1 MQTSSSRV
9 AVPAVVPCGRRGS
22 LPPGRRPALAVAR
35 GVAAVLRGL
44 VVEYRRLVIALA
56 GTGMA
61 VGSYVLAM
69 ALRFDLSLPADVQG
83 ILVSTLPTLALCK
96 ALGFWRAGLLSGW
109 WRHVSLHDVVDIVR
123 GNVLGSL
130 LFLLALVFGPG
141 LEGFPRS
148 VFLIDLVICT
158 MVMAGVR
165 VGVRVVRERNARPA
179 VRRIDTLALIVGAG
193 STGIRLLEEIES
205 RARHGMAV
213 LGFVDDDPS
222 KQGARIAG
230 AEVLGTI
237 DELPRLLAAHE
248 VHEVLVAIPSAP
260 GAVMRR
266 IAQHCAEARVR
277 HRVVPSLAELVE
289 GRVVFTQVRDVKLD
303 DLLAREPVRLDLP
316 EVRSMI
322 ADRSV
327 LVTGAAGSIGSELC
341 RQVAAQRPR
350 RLVLFDRH
358 ENGVFLLERELRDR
372 FPAVEIAPV
381 LGDILLRDQL
391 EAAFAS
397 HRPALVF
404 HAAAYKHVPLAELNV
419 LQAVRNNVFGTLN
432 AAQAAAHRGA
442 SKFVLVSTDKAVRPS
457 SVMGVTKR
465 AAELVITGLP
475 PGPCRFLAVRFGN
488 VLGSSGSV
496 VPLFREQI
504 ARGGPVTV
512 TDPEVTRYFMTIPEA
527 CQLILEASS
536 AGEAGATYL
545 LEMGSPVR
553 IADLARQM
561 IRLSG
566 FEPDE
571 DIAVVFTGLRPGEK
585 LEEELIDEGERVT
598 TTVHDRIRVVHRPR
612 RALPPG
618 WLEAL
623 QRCVRR
629 GDTGGALQLLQQV
642 VPGYIPS
649 PQALASVGAESSR
662 SASSATG
669 TAA

>member
-1 MQTSSSRV
+1 MKVRRIQISNSPAAARTGDTPPSR
-9 AVPAVVPCGRRGS
+9 
-22 LPPGRRPALAVAR
+22 PGRRPTRTIVGSLLIEHR
-35 GVAAVLRGL
+35 RVLVL
-44 VVEYRRLVIALA
+44 LA
-56 GTGMA
+56 GLGIA
-61 VGSYVLAM
+61 AGSYVLAV
-69 ALRFDLSLPADVQG
+69 ALRFDLSLPDDVVPMV
-83 ILVSTLPTLALCK
+83 LSTLPTVVLCK
-96 ALGFWRAGLLSGW
+96 ALGFWLAGLFSGW
-109 WRHVSLHDVVDIVR
+109 WRHVSVRDVVDIVR

-130 LFLLALVFGPG
+130 FFLLAMVFGPG
-141 LEGFPRS
+141 LTGVPRS
-148 VFLIDLVICT
+148 VFPIDLIICT
-158 MVMAGVR
+158 LVIAGL
-165 VGVRVVRERNARPA
+165 GIAVRVVRELKTRSA
-179 VRRIDTLALIVGAG
+179 VRRIDTLVLIVGAG

-205 RARHGMAV
+205 RPRHGLGV
-213 LGFVDDDPS
+213 VGFVDDDPS

-230 AEVLGTI
+230 ASVLGTI
-237 DELPRLLAAHE
+237 DELPRLLGAYE

-260 GAVMRR
+260 GRVIRR
-266 IAQHCAEARVR
+266 IVQHCTEARVR
-277 HRVVPSLAELVE
+277 HRVVPSLAELAE
-289 GRVVFTQVRDVKLD
+289 GRVMYTQVRDVKLE

-316 EVRSMI
+316 QVRSMI

-341 RQVAAQRPR
+341 RQVAAHGPA

-358 ENGVFLLERELRDR
+358 ENGMFLLERELRDR

-381 LGDILLRDQL
+381 LGDLLLADQV
-391 EAAFAS
+391 AAVFAAY
-397 HRPALVF
+397 RPALVF

-432 AAQAAAHRGA
+432 AARGAAAHGV
-442 SKFVLVSTDKAVRPS
+442 SKFVLVSTDKAVRPT

-465 AAELVITGLP
+465 AAELIVGGF
-475 PGPCRFLAVRFGN
+475 GPEPCGFMSVRFGN

-536 AGEAGATYL
+536 TGEPGATYL

-585 LEEELIDEGERVT
+585 LEEQLVDDDECLT
-598 TTVHDRIRVVHRPR
+598 SAAHDRIRVVNGVR
-612 RALPPG
+612 RVLASG
-618 WLEAL
+618 WLSAL
-623 QRCVRR
+623 HHCVRR
-629 GDTGGALQLLQQV
+629 SDTAGALRLLQQA
-642 VPGYIPS
+642 VPGYTPS
-649 PQALASVGAESSR
+649 PLALASMSANSSPPKPPVIR
-662 SASSATG
+662 TG

>member
-1 MQTSSSRV
+1 MTIPSSPV
-9 AVPAVVPCGRRGS
+9 AAPALVSDARA
-22 LPPGRRPALAVAR
+22 GRRPARVF
-35 GVAAVLRGL
+35 LRDV
-44 VVEYRRLVIALA
+44 VVEHRRVGLAIAGMSIAAGSYVIAL
-56 GTGMA
+56 
-61 VGSYVLAM
+61 
-69 ALRFDLSLPADVQG
+69 ALRFDLSLPPDVVP
-83 ILVSTLPTLALCK
+83 LLLSTLPTLVLCK
-96 ALGFWRAGLLSGW
+96 LFGFWMAGLLSGW
-109 WRHVSLHDVVDIVR
+109 WRHVSLRDAVDIVR
-123 GNVLGSL
+123 GNALGSL
-130 LFLLALVFGPG
+130 VFLLAIVFGPG

-148 VFLIDLVICT
+148 VFLIDLMICT
-158 MVMAGVR
+158 IVMAGLR
-165 VGVRVVRERNARPA
+165 VGVRVLRERNGRAA

-193 STGIRLLEEIES
+193 TTGIRLLEEIES

-222 KQGARIAG
+222 KQGTRIAG

-237 DELPRLLAAHE
+237 DDLPRLLGARE

-289 GRVVFTQVRDVKLD
+289 GRVMFTQVRDVKLD
-303 DLLAREPVRLDLP
+303 DLLAREPVRFDLP
-316 EVRSMI
+316 QVRSLI
-322 ADRSV
+322 ADRTV

-341 RQVAAQRPR
+341 RQVAAHGPA

-358 ENGVFLLERELRDR
+358 ENGMFLLEGELRDR

-381 LGDILLRDQL
+381 LGDLLLEDQL
-391 EAAFAS
+391 EAAFAAY
-397 HRPALVF
+397 RPALVF

-432 AAQAAAHRGA
+432 AAQMAMRHKA
-442 SKFVLVSTDKAVRPS
+442 SEFVLVSTDKAVRPS
-457 SVMGVTKR
+457 SVMGATKR
-465 AAELVITGLP
+465 TAELVIGGLAP
-475 PGPCRFLAVRFGN
+475 APCRFLVVRFGN

-536 AGEAGATYL
+536 AGEPGATYL

-585 LEEELIDEGERVT
+585 LEEELVDEGERVM
-598 TTVHDRIRVVHRPR
+598 TTVHERIRVVHGPR
-612 RALPPG
+612 HALPPG
-618 WLEAL
+618 WLGGL
-623 QRCVRR
+623 QLCVRR
-629 GDTGGALQLLQQV
+629 GDTAGALRLLQQA
-642 VPGYIPS
+642 VPGYAPS
-649 PQALASVGAESSR
+649 EQALASARVESRGLLSGASE
-662 SASSATG
+662 

>member
-1 MQTSSSRV
+1 MKVRQIQASNSPAAVLPGGTPPSR
-9 AVPAVVPCGRRGS
+9 
-22 LPPGRRPALAVAR
+22 PGRRPTRTVVASLLIEHR
-35 GVAAVLRGL
+35 RVLVL
-44 VVEYRRLVIALA
+44 LA
-56 GTGMA
+56 GLGIA
-61 VGSYVLAM
+61 AGSYVLAV
-69 ALRFDLSLPADVQG
+69 ALRFDLSLPDDVVPMV
-83 ILVSTLPTLALCK
+83 VSTLPTVVLCK
-96 ALGFWRAGLLSGW
+96 GLGFWMAGLFSGW
-109 WRHVSLHDVVDIVR
+109 WRHVSVRDVVDIVR

-130 LFLLALVFGPG
+130 FFLLAIVFGPG
-141 LEGFPRS
+141 LGGVPRS
-148 VFLIDLVICT
+148 VFPIDLIICT
-158 MVMAGVR
+158 LVVAGLAIA
-165 VGVRVVRERNARPA
+165 VRVVRERKARPA
-179 VRRIDTLALIVGAG
+179 VRRIDTLVLIVGAG

-205 RARHGMAV
+205 RARHGLGV
-213 LGFVDDDPS
+213 VGFVDDDPS

-230 AEVLGTI
+230 APVLGPI
-237 DELPRLLAAHE
+237 DELPRLLGAHE

-260 GAVMRR
+260 GRVIRR
-266 IAQHCAEARVR
+266 IVQHCTEARVR
-277 HRVVPSLAELVE
+277 HRVVPSLAELAE
-289 GRVVFTQVRDVKLD
+289 GRVMYTQVRDVKLE

-316 EVRSMI
+316 QVRSMV

-341 RQVAAQRPR
+341 RQVAAHGPA

-358 ENGVFLLERELRDR
+358 ENGMFLLERELRDR

-381 LGDILLRDQL
+381 LGDILLADHV
-391 EAAFAS
+391 AAIFAS

-432 AAQAAAHRGA
+432 AARGA
-442 SKFVLVSTDKAVRPS
+442 ATHGVSKFVLVSTDKAVRPT

-465 AAELVITGLP
+465 AAELIVAGFG
-475 PGPCRFLAVRFGN
+475 PGPCGFMSVRFGN

-536 AGEAGATYL
+536 TGEPGATYL

-585 LEEELIDEGERVT
+585 LEEELVDDDERLT
-598 TTVHDRIRVVHRPR
+598 IAAHDRIRMVNGVR
-612 RALPPG
+612 RVLAAG
-618 WLEAL
+618 WLSAL
-623 QRCVRR
+623 HHCVRR
-629 GDTGGALQLLQQV
+629 SDTAGALRLLQQA
-642 VPGYIPS
+642 VPGYTPS
-649 PQALASVGAESSR
+649 PLALANMSANSSPPKPPVIR
-662 SASSATG
+662 AG

>member
-1 MQTSSSRV
+1 MTMPSSPV
-9 AVPAVVPCGRRGS
+9 AAPILVSDAR
-22 LPPGRRPALAVAR
+22 PGRRPATVFLRNVVVEHRRVGLAVA
-35 GVAAVLRGL
+35 GMGIAAGS
-44 VVEYRRLVIALA
+44 YVIAL
-56 GTGMA
+56 
-61 VGSYVLAM
+61 
-69 ALRFDLSLPADVQG
+69 ALRFDLTLPPDVVP
-83 ILVSTLPTLALCK
+83 LLLSTLPILVPCK
-96 ALGFWRAGLLSGW
+96 LLGFWMAGLLSGW
-109 WRHVSLHDVVDIVR
+109 WRHVSLRDAVDIVR
-123 GNVLGSL
+123 GNALGSVV
-130 LFLLALVFGPG
+130 FLLAIVFGPG

-148 VFLIDLVICT
+148 VFLIDLLICT
-158 MVMAGVR
+158 IVMAGLR
-165 VGVRVVRERNARPA
+165 VGVRVLRERNGRPA

-193 STGIRLLEEIES
+193 TTGIRLLEEIES
-205 RARHGMAV
+205 RTHHGMAV

-222 KQGARIAG
+222 KQGTRIAG

-237 DELPRLLAAHE
+237 DDLPGLLGTRE

-289 GRVVFTQVRDVKLD
+289 GRVMFTQVRDVKLD
-303 DLLAREPVRLDLP
+303 DLLAREPVRFDLP
-316 EVRSMI
+316 QVRSLI
-322 ADRSV
+322 ADRTV

-341 RQVAAQRPR
+341 RQVAAHGPA

-358 ENGVFLLERELRDR
+358 ENGMYLLEGELRDR
-372 FPAVEIAPV
+372 FPAVEITPV
-381 LGDILLRDQL
+381 LGDLLLEDQM
-391 EAAFAS
+391 EAAFAAY
-397 HRPALVF
+397 RPALVF

-419 LQAVRNNVFGTLN
+419 LQAVRNNVIGTLN
-432 AAQAAAHRGA
+432 AAQIAMRHKV
-442 SKFVLVSTDKAVRPS
+442 SEFVLVSTDKAVRPS
-457 SVMGVTKR
+457 SVMGATKR
-465 AAELVITGLP
+465 AAELLIGGLA
-475 PGPCRFLAVRFGN
+475 PGPCRFLVVRFGN

-536 AGEAGATYL
+536 AGEPGATYL

-585 LEEELIDEGERVT
+585 LEEELVDEGERVM
-598 TTVHDRIRVVHRPR
+598 TTVHERIRVVHGPR
-612 RALPPG
+612 HALPPG
-618 WLEAL
+618 WLGGL
-623 QRCVRR
+623 QLSVRR
-629 GDTGGALQLLQQV
+629 GDTAAALGLLQQA
-642 VPGYIPS
+642 VPGYAPS
-649 PQALASVGAESSR
+649 EQALATASVESRGLLSGASE
-662 SASSATG
+662 

>member
-1 MQTSSSRV
+1 MTMPSSPV
-9 AVPAVVPCGRRGS
+9 AAPILVSNAR
-22 LPPGRRPALAVAR
+22 PGRRPATVF
-35 GVAAVLRGL
+35 LRNV
-44 VVEYRRLVIALA
+44 VVEHRRVGLAAAGMGIAAGSYVIAL
-56 GTGMA
+56 
-61 VGSYVLAM
+61 
-69 ALRFDLSLPADVQG
+69 ALRFDLALPPDVVP
-83 ILVSTLPTLALCK
+83 LLLSTLPILLPCK
-96 ALGFWRAGLLSGW
+96 LFGFWMAGLLSGW
-109 WRHVSLHDVVDIVR
+109 WRHVSLRDALDIVR
-123 GNVLGSL
+123 GNALGSL
-130 LFLLALVFGPG
+130 MFLLAIVFGPG
-141 LEGFPRS
+141 LDGFPRS
-148 VFLIDLVICT
+148 VFLIDLLICT
-158 MVMAGVR
+158 IVMAGLR
-165 VGVRVVRERNARPA
+165 VGVRVLRERNGRSA

-193 STGIRLLEEIES
+193 TTGIRLLEEIES
-205 RARHGMAV
+205 RTHHGMAV

-222 KQGARIAG
+222 KQGTRIAG

-237 DELPRLLAAHE
+237 DDLPRLLGIRE

-260 GAVMRR
+260 GAVMRC

-289 GRVVFTQVRDVKLD
+289 GRVMFTQVRDVKLD
-303 DLLAREPVRLDLP
+303 DLLAREPVRFDLP
-316 EVRSMI
+316 QVRSLI
-322 ADRSV
+322 ADRTV

-341 RQVAAQRPR
+341 RQVAAHGPA

-358 ENGVFLLERELRDR
+358 ENGMYLLEGELRDR

-381 LGDILLRDQL
+381 LGDLLLEDQV
-391 EAAFAS
+391 EAAFAAY
-397 HRPALVF
+397 RPALVF

-419 LQAVRNNVFGTLN
+419 LQAVRNNVIGTLN
-432 AAQAAAHRGA
+432 AAQMAMRHKA
-442 SKFVLVSTDKAVRPS
+442 SEFVLVSTDKAVRPS
-457 SVMGVTKR
+457 SVMGATKR
-465 AAELVITGLP
+465 AAELVIGGLA
-475 PGPCRFLAVRFGN
+475 PGPCRFLVVRFGN

-536 AGEAGATYL
+536 AGEPGAIYL

-585 LEEELIDEGERVT
+585 LEEELVDEGERVMT
-598 TTVHDRIRVVHRPR
+598 TMHERIRVVHGPR
-612 RALPPG
+612 LALPPG
-618 WLEAL
+618 WLGGL
-623 QRCVRR
+623 QLCVRR
-629 GDTGGALQLLQQV
+629 GDTTAALGLLQQA
-642 VPGYIPS
+642 VPGYAPS
-649 PQALASVGAESSR
+649 EQALMSSR
-662 SASSATG
+662 VNSRVLLSAARE

>member
-1 MQTSSSRV
+1 L
-9 AVPAVVPCGRRGS
+9 GS
-22 LPPGRRPALAVAR
+22 LLIEHRR
-35 GVAAVLRGL
+35 VLVL
-44 VVEYRRLVIALA
+44 LA
-56 GTGMA
+56 GLGIA
-61 VGSYVLAM
+61 AGSYVLAV
-69 ALRFDLSLPADVQG
+69 ALRFDLSLPDDVVPMV
-83 ILVSTLPTLALCK
+83 VSTLPTVVLCK
-96 ALGFWRAGLLSGW
+96 ALGFWLAGLFSGW
-109 WRHVSLHDVVDIVR
+109 WRHVSVRDVVDIVR

-130 LFLLALVFGPG
+130 FFLLAIVFGPG
-141 LEGFPRS
+141 LAGVPRS
-148 VFLIDLVICT
+148 VFPIDLIICT
-158 MVMAGVR
+158 LVVAGL
-165 VGVRVVRERNARPA
+165 GIAVRVVRERKARPA
-179 VRRIDTLALIVGAG
+179 VRRIDTLVLIVGAG
-193 STGIRLLEEIES
+193 STGIRLLQEIES
-205 RARHGMAV
+205 RPRHALGV
-213 LGFVDDDPS
+213 VGFVDDDPS

-230 AEVLGTI
+230 APVLGTI
-237 DELPRLLAAHE
+237 DELPRLLGAYE

-260 GAVMRR
+260 GGVIRR
-266 IAQHCAEARVR
+266 IVQHCTEARVR
-277 HRVVPSLAELVE
+277 HRVVPSLAELAE
-289 GRVVFTQVRDVKLD
+289 GRVMYTQVRDVKLE

-316 EVRSMI
+316 QVRSMI

-341 RQVAAQRPR
+341 RQVAAHGPA

-358 ENGVFLLERELRDR
+358 ENGMFLLERELRDR

-381 LGDILLRDQL
+381 LGDILLADHV
-391 EAAFAS
+391 AAVFAS

-432 AAQAAAHRGA
+432 AARGA
-442 SKFVLVSTDKAVRPS
+442 ATHGVSKFVLVSTDKAVRPT

-465 AAELVITGLP
+465 AAELIVAGFG
-475 PGPCRFLAVRFGN
+475 PGPCAFMSVRFGN

-536 AGEAGATYL
+536 TGEPGATYL

-585 LEEELIDEGERVT
+585 LEEELVDDDERLT
-598 TTVHDRIRVVHRPR
+598 AAACDRIRVVNGVR
-612 RALPPG
+612 RILAAG
-618 WLEAL
+618 WLSAL
-623 QRCVRR
+623 HHCVRR
-629 GDTGGALQLLQQV
+629 SDTAGALRLLQQA
-642 VPGYIPS
+642 VPRYTPSSLALANMGVNPS
-649 PQALASVGAESSR
+649 PPKPPVIRA
-662 SASSATG
+662 G

>member
-1 MQTSSSRV
+1 MQTSTSPV
-9 AVPAVVPCGRRGS
+9 AVPALVPRARRGP
-22 LPPGRRPALAVAR
+22 LPPGRRPALA
-35 GVAAVLRGL
+35 GVHRL
-44 VVEYRRLVIALA
+44 VTEYRRVVIALA
-56 GTGMA
+56 GIGIA
-61 VGSYVLAM
+61 SGSYVLAV
-69 ALRFDLSLPADVQG
+69 ALRFDLSLPADVLPL
-83 ILVSTLPTLALCK
+83 LVSTLPTLVLCK
-96 ALGFWRAGLLSGW
+96 VIGFWRAGLLSGW
-109 WRHVSLHDVVDIVR
+109 WWRHVSLHDAVDIVR
-123 GNVLGSL
+123 GNALGSL
-130 LFLLALVFGPG
+130 LFLLAIVFGRG

-148 VFLIDLVICT
+148 VFLVDLVICT
-158 MVMAGVR
+158 MVMAGLR
-165 VGVRVVRERNARPA
+165 VAMRVVGERSARPA
-179 VRRIDTLALIVGAG
+179 VRRIDTLALVVGAG

-213 LGFVDDDPS
+213 VGFVDDDPS

-237 DELPRLLAAHE
+237 DDLPRLLGTHE

-289 GRVVFTQVRDVKLD
+289 GRVMFTQVRDVKLD
-303 DLLAREPVRLDLP
+303 DLLARDPVRLDLP
-316 EVRSMI
+316 AVRSLI

-341 RQVAAQRPR
+341 RQVAAQGPQ

-358 ENGVFLLERELRDR
+358 ENGMFLLERELRDR

-381 LGDILLRDQL
+381 LGDILLKDQL
-391 EAAFAS
+391 DAAFAA
-397 HRPALVF
+397 HRPGLVF

-419 LQAVRNNVFGTLN
+419 LQAIRNNVFGTLN
-432 AAQAAAHRGA
+432 AAQAAAHGA
-442 SKFVLVSTDKAVRPS
+442 SEFVLVSTDKAVRPS

-465 AAELVITGLP
+465 AAEQVITSLA

-512 TDPEVTRYFMTIPEA
+512 THPEVTRYFMTIPEA

-571 DIAVVFTGLRPGEK
+571 DIAVVFIGLRPGEK

-598 TTVHDRIRVVHRPR
+598 TTAHDRICVVQRPR
-612 RALPPG
+612 RVLPPG
-618 WLEAL
+618 WLDAL

-629 GDTGGALQLLQQV
+629 GDTAGALRLLQQV
-642 VPGYIPS
+642 VPGYVPS
-649 PQALASVGAESSR
+649 PQALAGVDGSGP
-662 SASSATG
+662 SATG

>member
-1 MQTSSSRV
+1 MKMPSSPV
-9 AVPAVVPCGRRGS
+9 AAPAILS
-22 LPPGRRPALAVAR
+22 DTLAGRRPASVF
-35 GVAAVLRGL
+35 LRRLVVEHRRAGL
-44 VVEYRRLVIALA
+44 VVAGLGIAAGSYVIAL
-56 GTGMA
+56 
-61 VGSYVLAM
+61 
-69 ALRFDLSLPADVQG
+69 ALRFDLSLPPDVVP
-83 ILVSTLPTLALCK
+83 LLLSTLPTLVLCK
-96 ALGFWRAGLLSGW
+96 VLGFWMAGLLSGW
-109 WRHVSLHDVVDIVR
+109 WRHVSLRDVVDIVR
-123 GNVLGSL
+123 GNLLGSL
-130 LFLLALVFGPG
+130 LFLLAIVFGPG

-148 VFLIDLVICT
+148 VFLIDLLICT
-158 MVMAGVR
+158 IVMAGLR
-165 VGVRVVRERNARPA
+165 VGVRVVRERNGRPA

-193 STGIRLLEEIES
+193 TTGIRLLEEIES
-205 RARHGMAV
+205 RTRHGMAV

-222 KQGARIAG
+222 KQGTRIAG

-237 DELPRLLAAHE
+237 DDLPRLLGAHD
-248 VHEVLVAIPSAP
+248 VQEVLVAIPSAP

-289 GRVVFTQVRDVKLD
+289 GRVMFTQVRDVKLD
-303 DLLAREPVRLDLP
+303 DLLAREPVRFDLP
-316 EVRSMI
+316 QVRSLI
-322 ADRSV
+322 ADRTV

-341 RQVAAQRPR
+341 RQVAAQGPA

-358 ENGVFLLERELRDR
+358 ENGMFLLQGELRDR

-381 LGDILLRDQL
+381 LGDLLLDDQV

-432 AAQAAAHRGA
+432 VAQVAMRHRA
-442 SKFVLVSTDKAVRPS
+442 TEFVLVSTDKAVRPA

-465 AAELVITGLP
+465 AAELVIGGLAP
-475 PGPCRFLAVRFGN
+475 APCRFLIVRFGN

-536 AGEAGATYL
+536 AGEPGATYL

-585 LEEELIDEGERVT
+585 LEEELVDEGERVM
-598 TTVHDRIRVVHRPR
+598 TTVHDRIRVVHGSRHV
-612 RALPPG
+612 LPPG
-618 WLEAL
+618 WLGGL
-623 QRCVRR
+623 QLCVRR
-629 GDTGGALQLLQQV
+629 GDTAGALRLLQQA
-642 VPGYIPS
+642 VPGYTPS
-649 PQALASVGAESSR
+649 DQALASARVEFPGLLSGASE
-662 SASSATG
+662 

>member
-1 MQTSSSRV
+1 MMKMSSSPV
-9 AVPAVVPCGRRGS
+9 AVPSRVTDSRT
-22 LPPGRRPALAVAR
+22 GRRPSS
-35 GVAAVLRGL
+35 VLLRTL
-44 VVEYRRLVIALA
+44 VVEHRRAGVVLA
-56 GTGMA
+56 GIVMA
-61 VGSYVLAM
+61 AGSYVVAV
-69 ALRFDLSLPADVQG
+69 ALRFDLSLPPDVVP
-83 ILVSTLPTLALCK
+83 LVLSTLPTLVLCK
-96 ALGFWRAGLLSGW
+96 ALGFWIAGLFSGW

-123 GNVLGSL
+123 GNALGSL
-130 LFLLALVFGPG
+130 LFLLAIVFGPG
-141 LEGFPRS
+141 LDGFPRS
-148 VFLIDLVICT
+148 VFVIDLVICT
-158 MVMAGVR
+158 IVMAGIR
-165 VGVRVVRERNARPA
+165 VGVRVIRERNTRSEI
-179 VRRIDTLALIVGAG
+179 RCIDTLVLIVGAG

-205 RARHGMAV
+205 RARRGMAV

-230 AEVLGTI
+230 AKVLGTI
-237 DELPRLLAAHE
+237 DDLPRLLGTRE

-266 IAQHCAEARVR
+266 IAQHCGEARVR
-277 HRVVPSLAELVE
+277 YRVVPSLAELVE
-289 GRVVFTQVRDVKLD
+289 GRVMFTQIRDVKLD
-303 DLLAREPVRLDLP
+303 DLLARAPVRLDLP
-316 EVRSMI
+316 HVRSLI
-322 ADRSV
+322 ADRTV

-341 RQVAAQRPR
+341 RQVAAHGPA

-358 ENGVFLLERELRDR
+358 ENGMFLLQGELRDR

-381 LGDILLRDQL
+381 LGDLLLEDQV
-391 EAAFAS
+391 EAAFAA

-432 AAQAAAHRGA
+432 VAQVAMRH
-442 SKFVLVSTDKAVRPS
+442 KVTQFVLVSTDKAVRPA
-457 SVMGVTKR
+457 SVMGATKR
-465 AAELVITGLP
+465 AAELVLGSLA
-475 PGPCRFLAVRFGN
+475 PGPCRFVVVRFGN

-536 AGEAGATYL
+536 AGDAGSTYL
-545 LEMGSPVR
+545 LEMGSAVR

-571 DIAVVFTGLRPGEK
+571 DIAIVFTGLRPGEK
-585 LEEELIDEGERVT
+585 LEEELVDDGEHVT
-598 TTVHDRIRVVHRPR
+598 TAVHDHIRVVNGVR
-612 RALPPG
+612 RVLASG
-618 WLEAL
+618 WLSAL
-623 QRCVRR
+623 HHCVRR
-629 GDTGGALQLLQQV
+629 SDTAEALRLLQQA
-642 VPGYIPS
+642 VPGYTPS
-649 PQALASVGAESSR
+649 PLALASMG
-662 SASSATG
+662 ASSSPPKPPVIRAG

>member
-1 MQTSSSRV
+1 MMKITSSPV
-9 AVPAVVPCGRRGS
+9 AVPATHSSDARA
-22 LPPGRRPALAVAR
+22 GRRPA
-35 GVAAVLRGL
+35 GVVVRRL
-44 VVEYRRLVIALA
+44 VVEHRRAGLALAGIGIAAGSYVIAL
-56 GTGMA
+56 
-61 VGSYVLAM
+61 
-69 ALRFDLSLPADVQG
+69 ALRFDLWLPPDVVP
-83 ILVSTLPTLALCK
+83 ILLSTLPTLVLCK
-96 ALGFWRAGLLSGW
+96 LLGFWMAGLLSGW
-109 WRHVSLHDVVDIVR
+109 WRHVSLRDVMDIVR
-123 GNVLGSL
+123 GNGLGSL
-130 LFLLALVFGPG
+130 LFLLAMVFGPG
-141 LEGFPRS
+141 LDGFPRS
-148 VFLIDLVICT
+148 VFVIDLVICT
-158 MVMAGVR
+158 IVMAGLR
-165 VGVRVVRERNARPA
+165 VGVRVVRERSGRQAI
-179 VRRIDTLALIVGAG
+179 RRIDTLALIVGAG

-213 LGFVDDDPS
+213 LGFVDDDPG
-222 KQGARIAG
+222 KRGARIAG

-237 DELPRLLAAHE
+237 DDLPRLLGAHE
-248 VHEVLVAIPSAP
+248 VQEVLVAIPSAP

-289 GRVVFTQVRDVKLD
+289 GRVMFTQIRDVKVD

-316 EVRSMI
+316 QVRSLI
-322 ADRSV
+322 ADRTV

-341 RQVAAQRPR
+341 RQVAAHGPA

-358 ENGVFLLERELRDR
+358 ENGMYLLEGELRDR

-381 LGDILLRDQL
+381 LGDLLLEDQV

-397 HRPALVF
+397 HRPSLVF

-419 LQAVRNNVFGTLN
+419 LQAVSNNVFGTLN
-432 AAQAAAHRGA
+432 AAQVAVRHRV
-442 SKFVLVSTDKAVRPS
+442 SEFVLVSTDKAVRPS
-457 SVMGVTKR
+457 SVMGATKR
-465 AAELVITGLP
+465 AAELIVGSLA
-475 PGPCRFLAVRFGN
+475 PGPCRFMAVRFGN

-536 AGEAGATYL
+536 AGEAGATYI

-585 LEEELIDEGERVT
+585 LEEELVDETERVT
-598 TTVHDRIRVVHRPR
+598 TTVHDRIRVVHSPR
-612 RALPPG
+612 HVLSPG
-618 WLEAL
+618 WLGGL
-623 QRCVRR
+623 QLCVRR
-629 GDTGGALQLLQQV
+629 GDTAGALRLLQQA
-642 VPGYIPS
+642 VPGYTPG
-649 PQALASVGAESSR
+649 PQALASAGLSSPRVLAGAAE
-662 SASSATG
+662 

>member
-1 MQTSSSRV
+1 V
-9 AVPAVVPCGRRGS
+9 
-22 LPPGRRPALAVAR
+22 
-35 GVAAVLRGL
+35 
-44 VVEYRRLVIALA
+44 
-56 GTGMA
+56 
-61 VGSYVLAM
+61 
-69 ALRFDLSLPADVQG
+69 
-83 ILVSTLPTLALCK
+83 
-96 ALGFWRAGLLSGW
+96 
-109 WRHVSLHDVVDIVR
+109 
-123 GNVLGSL
+123 
-130 LFLLALVFGPG
+130 
-141 LEGFPRS
+141 
-148 VFLIDLVICT
+148 
-158 MVMAGVR
+158 
-165 VGVRVVRERNARPA
+165 
-179 VRRIDTLALIVGAG
+179 ALIVGAG
-193 STGIRLLEEIES
+193 TTGIRLLEEIES
-205 RARHGMAV
+205 RTHHGMAV

-222 KQGARIAG
+222 KQGTRIAG

-237 DELPRLLAAHE
+237 DDLPRLLGAHE
-248 VHEVLVAIPSAP
+248 VQEVLVAIPSAP

-289 GRVVFTQVRDVKLD
+289 GRVMFTQVRDVKLD
-303 DLLAREPVRLDLP
+303 DLLAREPVRFDLP
-316 EVRSMI
+316 QVRSLI
-322 ADRSV
+322 ADRTV

-341 RQVAAQRPR
+341 RQVAAHGPA

-358 ENGVFLLERELRDR
+358 ENGMFLLEGELRDR

-381 LGDILLRDQL
+381 LGDLLLEDQL
-391 EAAFAS
+391 EAAFAA

-432 AAQAAAHRGA
+432 AAQMAIRHKA
-442 SKFVLVSTDKAVRPS
+442 SEFVLVSTDKAVRPA

-465 AAELVITGLP
+465 TAELVIGGLASA
-475 PGPCRFLAVRFGN
+475 PCRFLAVRFGN

-536 AGEAGATYL
+536 AGEPGATYL

-585 LEEELIDEGERVT
+585 LEEELVDDGERVVT
-598 TTVHDRIRVVHRPR
+598 TAHDRIRVLHGPR
-612 RALPPG
+612 HVLPPG
-618 WLEAL
+618 WLGGL
-623 QRCVRR
+623 QLCVRR
-629 GDTGGALQLLQQV
+629 GDTAGALRLLQQA
-642 VPGYIPS
+642 VPGYTPS
-649 PQALASVGAESSR
+649 DQAMASARMESPALLAGASD
-662 SASSATG
+662 

>member
-1 MQTSSSRV
+1 MKIPSSPV
-9 AVPAVVPCGRRGS
+9 AAPAL
-22 LPPGRRPALAVAR
+22 LPDARSGRRPASVF
-35 GVAAVLRGL
+35 LRRLIVEHRRVGL
-44 VVEYRRLVIALA
+44 VLA
-56 GTGMA
+56 GIGIA
-61 VGSYVLAM
+61 AGSYVSAL
-69 ALRFDLSLPADVQG
+69 ALRFDLWLPPDVVP
-83 ILVSTLPTLALCK
+83 LLLSTLPTLVLCK
-96 ALGFWRAGLLSGW
+96 VLGFWMAGLLSGW
-109 WRHVSLHDVVDIVR
+109 WRHVSLRDVIDIVR

-130 LFLLALVFGPG
+130 LFLLAIVFGPG

-148 VFLIDLVICT
+148 VFVIDLVICT
-158 MVMAGVR
+158 IVMAGVR
-165 VGVRVVRERNARPA
+165 VGVRVVRERNTRSE
-179 VRRIDTLALIVGAG
+179 VRCIDTLVLIVGAG

-205 RARHGMAV
+205 RARRGMAV

-222 KQGARIAG
+222 KQGTRIAG

-237 DELPRLLAAHE
+237 DDLPRLLGTRE

-266 IAQHCAEARVR
+266 IAQHCGEARVR

-289 GRVVFTQVRDVKLD
+289 GRVMFTQIRDVKLD
-303 DLLAREPVRLDLP
+303 DLLARAPVRLDLP
-316 EVRSMI
+316 HVRSLV
-322 ADRSV
+322 ADRTV

-341 RQVAAQRPR
+341 RQVAAHGPA

-358 ENGVFLLERELRDR
+358 ENGMFLLERELRDR

-381 LGDILLRDQL
+381 LGDILLADQV
-391 EAAFAS
+391 AAVFAS

-432 AAQAAAHRGA
+432 AARGAAAHGV
-442 SKFVLVSTDKAVRPS
+442 SKFVLVSTDKAVRPT

-465 AAELVITGLP
+465 AAELIVGGFG
-475 PGPCRFLAVRFGN
+475 PGPCGFMSVRFGN

-536 AGEAGATYL
+536 AGEPGAIYL

-585 LEEELIDEGERVT
+585 LEEQLVDDDECLT
-598 TTVHDRIRVVHRPR
+598 SAAHDRIRVVHGPR
-612 RALPPG
+612 LALPPG
-618 WLEAL
+618 WLGGL
-623 QRCVRR
+623 QLCVRR
-629 GDTGGALQLLQQV
+629 GDTAAALGLLQQA
-642 VPGYIPS
+642 VPGYVPS
-649 PQALASVGAESSR
+649 EQALASARVDSR
-662 SASSATG
+662 GLLSAARE

>member
-1 MQTSSSRV
+1 MKMSSSPV
-9 AVPAVVPCGRRGS
+9 AVPAPL
-22 LPPGRRPALAVAR
+22 LPDARAGRRPAR
-35 GVAAVLRGL
+35 GFLRVL
-44 VVEYRRLVIALA
+44 VVEHRRAVLVLA
-56 GTGMA
+56 GIGLA
-61 VGSYVLAM
+61 AGSYVIAV
-69 ALRFDLSLPADVQG
+69 ALRFDLSLPPDV
-83 ILVSTLPTLALCK
+83 LPLLLSTLPTLVLCK
-96 ALGFWRAGLLSGW
+96 VLGFWRARLFSGW
-109 WRHVSLHDVVDIVR
+109 WRHVSFGDVVDIVR

-130 LFLLALVFGPG
+130 LFLLAIVFGPG

-148 VFLIDLVICT
+148 VFVIDLVICT
-158 MVMAGVR
+158 IVMAGLR
-165 VGVRVVRERNARPA
+165 MGVRVVRERNGRPA
-179 VRRIDTLALIVGAG
+179 IRRIDTLALIVGAG

-205 RARHGMAV
+205 RTRHGMAV

-222 KQGARIAG
+222 KQGTRIAG

-237 DELPRLLAAHE
+237 DDLPRLLGAHE

-260 GAVMRR
+260 GVVMRR

-289 GRVVFTQVRDVKLD
+289 GRVMFTQIRDVKLD

-316 EVRSMI
+316 EVRSLI
-322 ADRSV
+322 ADRTV

-341 RQVAAQRPR
+341 RQVAAQGPA

-358 ENGVFLLERELRDR
+358 ENGVFLLEGELRDR

-381 LGDILLRDQL
+381 LGDLLLEDQL

-419 LQAVRNNVFGTLN
+419 LQAVRNNVLGTLN
-432 AAQAAAHRGA
+432 AAQAAARHRA
-442 SKFVLVSTDKAVRPS
+442 TQFVLVSTDKAVRPA

-465 AAELVITGLP
+465 AAELVIASLAQGS
-475 PGPCRFLAVRFGN
+475 CRFVVVRFGN

-536 AGEAGATYL
+536 AGEAGATYI

-585 LEEELIDEGERVT
+585 LEEELVDEGEHLAA
-598 TTVHDRIRVVHRPR
+598 TVHDRIRVVHGPR
-612 RALPPG
+612 HVLPPG
-618 WLEAL
+618 WLGGL
-623 QRCVRR
+623 QLCVRR
-629 GDTGGALQLLQQV
+629 GDTLGALRLLQLA
-642 VPGYIPS
+642 VPGYAPS
-649 PQALASVGAESSR
+649 PRALL
-662 SASSATG
+662 SAGGSPGQLSTVAG

>member
-1 MQTSSSRV
+1 MTMPSSPV
-9 AVPAVVPCGRRGS
+9 AAPILVSNAR
-22 LPPGRRPALAVAR
+22 PGRRPATVF
-35 GVAAVLRGL
+35 LRNV
-44 VVEYRRLVIALA
+44 VVEHRRVGLAAAGMGIAAGSYVIAL
-56 GTGMA
+56 
-61 VGSYVLAM
+61 
-69 ALRFDLSLPADVQG
+69 ALRFDLALPPDVVP
-83 ILVSTLPTLALCK
+83 LLLSTLPILLPCK
-96 ALGFWRAGLLSGW
+96 LFGFWMAGLLSGW
-109 WRHVSLHDVVDIVR
+109 WRHVSLRDALDIVR
-123 GNVLGSL
+123 GNALGSL
-130 LFLLALVFGPG
+130 MFLLAIVFGPG
-141 LEGFPRS
+141 LDGFPRS
-148 VFLIDLVICT
+148 VFLIDLLICT
-158 MVMAGVR
+158 IVMAGLR
-165 VGVRVVRERNARPA
+165 VGVRVLRERNGRSA

-193 STGIRLLEEIES
+193 TTGIRLLEEIES
-205 RARHGMAV
+205 RTHHGMAV

-222 KQGARIAG
+222 KQGTRIAG

-237 DELPRLLAAHE
+237 DDLPRLLGIRE

-289 GRVVFTQVRDVKLD
+289 GRVMFTQVRDVKLD
-303 DLLAREPVRLDLP
+303 DLLAREPVRFDLP
-316 EVRSMI
+316 QVRSLI
-322 ADRSV
+322 ADRTV

-341 RQVAAQRPR
+341 RQVAAHGPA

-358 ENGVFLLERELRDR
+358 ENGMYLLEGELRDR

-381 LGDILLRDQL
+381 LGDLLLEDQV
-391 EAAFAS
+391 EAAFAAY
-397 HRPALVF
+397 RPALVF

-419 LQAVRNNVFGTLN
+419 LQAVRNNVIGTLN
-432 AAQAAAHRGA
+432 AAQMAMRHKA
-442 SKFVLVSTDKAVRPS
+442 SEFVLVSTDKAVRPS
-457 SVMGVTKR
+457 SVMGATKR
-465 AAELVITGLP
+465 AAELVIGGLA
-475 PGPCRFLAVRFGN
+475 PGPCRFLVVRFGN

-536 AGEAGATYL
+536 AGEPGAIYL

-585 LEEELIDEGERVT
+585 LEEELVDEGERVM
-598 TTVHDRIRVVHRPR
+598 TTVHERIRVVHGPR

-618 WLEAL
+618 WLGGL
-623 QRCVRR
+623 QLSVRR
-629 GDTGGALQLLQQV
+629 GDTAAALGLLQQA
-642 VPGYIPS
+642 VPGYAPS
-649 PQALASVGAESSR
+649 EQALASAHVASR
-662 SASSATG
+662 GLLPAARE